1 MTYVKIHPSKIHKC
15 TNVALALHPGS
26 MESGFIYS
34 IPLSLQKILTQQIVT
49 NVLAGKSLALQHLV
63 LGSPN
68 EIQFLTKFG
77 GRVNKI

>member
-1 MTYVKIHPSKIHKC
+1 M
-15 TNVALALHPGS
+15 A
-26 MESGFIYS
+26 SGFIHA

-77 GRVNKI
+77 GWVNKI